1 MEALTEAK
9 VMALQVRNAKTLMET
24 TEKPENVR
32 LFLPSVGRKVSIKV
46 MSAFWPPK
54 AMKRRKQ
61 NEAKPN

>member
-1 MEALTEAK
+1 MPK
-9 VMALQVRNAKTLMET
+9 PPMET

-61 NEAKPN
+61 NEAKTN